1 MLLTFSRHQI
11 MYNVSNVVLCAEV
24 TYRAYFVVIKESK
37 LKHWTITLRILRFI
51 LHYRVSKHNSYSFL
65 LNLSTLLCCIDF
77 EISPSLVEIKERGMG

>member
-1 MLLTFSRHQI
+1 

-37 LKHWTITLRILRFI
+37 LKHWTITLRILKFI

-65 LNLSTLLCCIDF
+65 LNLSTLLCCIDTLK
-77 EISPSLVEIKERGMG
+77 LVLPWWRLRKGGWDKAFIQIGS